1 MPVKR
6 LDALRNLETPAR
18 VATLMKSDLFPAIKA
33 KPPQIRLQQSLAFDV
48 PYDTLEKQAKIHLY
62 TIHRVKGLE
71 FETVFVETDDFEK
84 LFAKENP
91 AESSRLLFVALSRA
105 KRHLFL
111 IGDADQGGELLAPVM
126 HQIKAIQHRDGS
138 ASVGRP
144 IDIPPGMPLTNRLDK
159 MTIEQGRWAIRN
171 GDAWIAYLK
180 AKGAM

>member
-1 MPVKR
+1 MHDIFRGIGKKALARVATCETLAAVAADKQFASYVKR

-18 VATLMKSDLFPAIKA
+18 VAALMKSDLFPAIKA

-71 FETVFVETDDFEK
+71 FETVFVDTGDFEK

-105 KRHLFL
+105 KQHLFL
-111 IGDADQGGELLAPVM
+111 LGDADQGGELLAPVM
-126 HQIKAIQHRDGS
+126 RSD
-138 ASVGRP
+138 
-144 IDIPPGMPLTNRLDK
+144 
-159 MTIEQGRWAIRN
+159 
-171 GDAWIAYLK
+171 
-180 AKGAM
+180 